1 VRSRP
6 YVGFAIATLASDVA
20 MANLSVFLA
29 YYLRFHTGLAS
40 SAGSQSWG
48 EYVTL
53 GVLESLLFPTVFAMR
68 GLYGFRR
75 SISRLDE
82 LQKVFTTV
90 SIGMVLAM
98 AISAFLSRG
107 FEYSRGLL
115 TLSWALAILL
125 IWLARLALHYA
136 EMWIIERRGLNERVL
151 VVGAGDMGRSIIQRV
166 RASPRLGYY
175 AAAAIRAHEGDES
188 ETQVEGVPI
197 VGGLGAL
204 GEAIDRHD
212 VTEVVIAEPSLTQ
225 RELLDAV
232 AECERRRINIK
243 VFPSVFQMISSAVDI
258 GDLNG
263 LPMVSVRD
271 AALRGWRLTVKR
283 GVDLLVSSLLLV
295 VLSPIMLLIALA
307 VKLSSPGPVF
317 FVQDRVGL
325 DGQPFQV
332 LKFRSMRADAEAASG
347 PVWAKEGDP
356 RRTAVGSFIRRLSL
370 DELPQFINVLLGEMS
385 VVGPR
390 PERPYFVQEFSRRV
404 PRYLDRHRE
413 KAGLTGWAQ
422 VNGLRGDVSIE
433 ERTAY
438 DLWYVENWT
447 LWLDFKIMLRTIF
460 SIFRGRNA
468 Y

>member
-1 VRSRP
+1 MRSRP
-6 YVGFAIATLASDVA
+6 YVGFAIATLVSDVA

-29 YYLRFHTGLAS
+29 YYLRFRTGLIS
-40 SAGSQSWG
+40 SVDSQSWG

-115 TLSWALAILL
+115 TLAWALAILL
-125 IWLARLALHYA
+125 IWLARLALHFA
-136 EMWIIERRGLNERVL
+136 EMWIIQRRGLNEVVL
-151 VVGAGDMGRSIIQRV
+151 VVGAGDMARSIIQRIH
-166 RASPRLGYY
+166 ASPRLGYR
-175 AAAAIRAHEGDES
+175 AAGVIRAHEGDES
-188 ETQVEGVPI
+188 DTQVEGVPVI
-197 VGGLGAL
+197 GGLGQL
-204 GEAIDRHD
+204 GEAIDRYG

-283 GVDLLVSSLLLV
+283 GVDLLVSSALLV

-307 VKLSSPGPVF
+307 VKLCSAGPVF

-332 LKFRSMRADAEAASG
+332 LKFRSMRVGAEAASG

-356 RRTAVGSFIRRLSL
+356 RRTTVGTFIRRFSL

-390 PERPYFVQEFSRRV
+390 PERPYFVEQFSQRV

-422 VNGLRGDVSIE
+422 VNGLRGDVSVE

-438 DLWYVENWT
+438 DLWYVEHWT
-447 LWLDFKIMLRTIF
+447 LWLDFKIMLRTVF